1 MLLCKFSSKFVK
13 SHNKTLVWNQSHANA
28 CLFTQSAAERA
39 TLITCRRS
47 FVNETFFLTNAAKKK
62 SIQIFYASKMAPGEI
77 FKFSGGRET
86 SAISHTS
93 ALDADPADADGS
105 SAFLSTRNAVVS
117 DTLFICSGQWEPQS
131 ILLPHSD
138 PTTTTATPIWS
149 PPSAAPPSNRS
160 SVLVGGNADVFC
172 LCLRSNKLSLSHN
185 TLERCS
191 PADTRR
197 LIFSRSLLHL

>member
-28 CLFTQSAAERA
+28 CLFTQSAGQRA

-62 SIQIFYASKMAPGEI
+62 KSIQIFYASKMAPGEI
-77 FKFSGGRET
+77 FKFLGGRET

-93 ALDADPADADGS
+93 ALDADPADADPADADGS

-138 PTTTTATPIWS
+138 PTTTTATPI
-149 PPSAAPPSNRS
+149 
-160 SVLVGGNADVFC
+160 
-172 LCLRSNKLSLSHN
+172 
-185 TLERCS
+185 
-191 PADTRR
+191 
-197 LIFSRSLLHL
+197 